1 MSSRI
6 SLSPCLST
14 WVTFPGS
21 TEDMYLFVSLEEV
34 GKEGVDALDNF
45 DREEDTVDGAKA
57 FACLA
62 RANAKHER
70 VGSRYFIFR

>member
-1 MSSRI
+1 
-6 SLSPCLST
+6 
-14 WVTFPGS
+14 
-21 TEDMYLFVSLEEV
+21 MYLLVSLEEV